1 MLDEKD
7 LQAIAGLITKS
18 ESMLLDEM
26 ERYDKKNEK
35 RFDSI
40 SKDIEDLKTIYRMT
54 KSENDTLNTLLR
66 IIENM
71 EKRLSDIENK
81 IA

>member
-18 ESMLLDEM
+18 ESMLLEEM
-26 ERYDKKNEK
+26 ERYDTKNEK

>member
-26 ERYDKKNEK
+26 ERYDTKNEK